1 MVSALPCRMDAVE
14 CRQPGPQFMP
24 IHVDVF
30 HPGRLV
36 MVVVRGTFTAEDVR
50 VAVLQF
56 LASDVLHYRKLIDI
70 ASPTTPMDKAGA
82 QAMANLV
89 LAQTDGRPR
98 GPLAFVVSPGQA
110 AENAETFARLTEGK
124 RVVKVFQNL
133 HEARKWLDEQAGPVE
148 LR

>member
-1 MVSALPCRMDAVE
+1 
-14 CRQPGPQFMP
+14 MP

-30 HPGRLV
+30 HPNRLV
-36 MVVVRGTFTAEDVR
+36 IAVVRGTFTADDVR
-50 VAVLQF
+50 AAVIQF

-89 LAQTDGRPR
+89 LAQSDDRPR

-110 AENAETFARLTEGK
+110 AENAEVFAKLTDGK
-124 RVVKVFQNL
+124 RIVKVFQNL
-133 HEARKWLDEQAGPVE
+133 HEARKWLDEQSGPVG

>member
-1 MVSALPCRMDAVE
+1 
-14 CRQPGPQFMP
+14 MP

-36 MVVVRGTFTAEDVR
+36 TAVVRGTFTADDVR
-50 VAVLQF
+50 DAVIQF

-70 ASPTTPMDKAGA
+70 ASPTKPMDKAGA

-89 LAQTDGRPR
+89 LAQRDDRPR

-110 AENAETFARLTEGK
+110 AENAETFAKLTEGQRK
-124 RVVKVFQNL
+124 VKVFQSL
-133 HEARKWLDEQAGPVE
+133 HEARKWLEEQSGPVG

>member
-1 MVSALPCRMDAVE
+1 
-14 CRQPGPQFMP
+14 MP

-36 MVVVRGTFTAEDVR
+36 TAVVRGTFTADDVR
-50 VAVLQF
+50 DAVIQF

-70 ASPTTPMDKAGA
+70 ASPTTPMDSAGA

-89 LAQTDGRPR
+89 LAQRDDRPR

-110 AENAETFARLTEGK
+110 AENAETFAKLTEGQRK
-124 RVVKVFQNL
+124 VKVFQSL
-133 HEARKWLDEQAGPVE
+133 HEARKWLDEQSGPVD